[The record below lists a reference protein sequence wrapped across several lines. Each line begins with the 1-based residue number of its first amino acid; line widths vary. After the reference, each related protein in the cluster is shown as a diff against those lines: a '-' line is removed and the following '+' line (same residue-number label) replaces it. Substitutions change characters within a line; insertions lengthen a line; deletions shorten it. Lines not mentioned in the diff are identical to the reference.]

1 MDIFS
6 SEGKLMTTLNDCMDY
21 VLLNIIAL
29 IFSIPVVTAGAAF
42 SAKYYVSMKMA
53 RGEAPKIWSPFWKAF
68 KQNFKKST
76 IFWVIE
82 IAIMAVLFID
92 WRIIFVL
99 KVKMPIAVMI
109 LLGIVSMIIY
119 MIFMYIYPLQAR
131 FELGIKQTFKY
142 AFLFAIMYIYKN
154 VLTIIMIGIGAF
166 ASYEY
171 LDYLPAVLIVVS
183 TIVLYYNSKIFTQA
197 FKVLEGK
204 QEKTD
209 EIQDASEHVVSED
222 IIRREV

>member
-1 MDIFS
+1 MGIFS

-29 IFSIPVVTAGAAF
+29 IFSIPIVTAGAAF

-53 RGEAPKIWSPFWKAF
+53 RGEAPKIWAPFWKAF

-76 IFWVIE
+76 ILWIFELVMIL
-82 IAIMAVLFID
+82 VLFID

-119 MIFMYIYPLQAR
+119 MIFMYVYPLQAR
-131 FELGIKQTFKY
+131 FELGIKQTLKY

-154 VLTIIMIGIGAF
+154 ILTIIMIGIGAF

-171 LDYLPAVLIVVS
+171 LDYLPAALIIVS
-183 TIVLYYNSKIFTQA
+183 TIILYYNSKIFVQA

-204 QEKTD
+204 KEDAKDEDLTTD
-209 EIQDASEHVVSED
+209 SIVSDD
-222 IIRREV
+222 IISE